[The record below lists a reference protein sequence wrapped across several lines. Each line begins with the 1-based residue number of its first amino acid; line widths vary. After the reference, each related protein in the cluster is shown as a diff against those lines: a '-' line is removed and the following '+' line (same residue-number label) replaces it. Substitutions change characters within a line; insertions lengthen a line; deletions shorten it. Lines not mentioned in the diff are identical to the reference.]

1 MKTRRGLYMV
11 IHNSDFPMDDSLKWH
26 PESLA
31 SEVVRPA
38 PVRYDNCII
47 IGMQV
52 MHVNAYMH
60 FVVYCAIVHH
70 NLFILLI
77 IILF

>member
-1 MKTRRGLYMV
+1 MV

-38 PVRYDNCII
+38 PVRDDNCII
-47 IGMQV
+47 IGTQV
-52 MHVNAYMH
+52 MHVKCIYALCSLLCYS
-60 FVVYCAIVHH
+60 
-70 NLFILLI
+70 LSQFIYITYYNPVLE
-77 IILF
+77 